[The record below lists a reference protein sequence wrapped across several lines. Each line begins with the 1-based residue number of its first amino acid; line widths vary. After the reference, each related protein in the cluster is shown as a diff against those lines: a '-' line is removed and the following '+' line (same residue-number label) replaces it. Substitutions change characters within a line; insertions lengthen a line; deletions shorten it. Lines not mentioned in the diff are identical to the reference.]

1 MRHQI
6 RTAVV
11 AGTSALL
18 LTVGAGTAS
27 AQGSLQFALPFPIDI
42 PGLASLAGGDE
53 AEAPAA
59 GQQAQPAVAM
69 PPEMAQAAFDGRI
82 VAGVN
87 EARTAVGAERL
98 VTDPELSDRAG
109 ARAMQLAA
117 GDAVTGDLTV
127 PPEASEFD
135 RTVLEQPADAS
146 PQSVLAQILG
156 DTGMRERMLDGEF
169 TKVGVGTAT
178 ADNGRI
184 HAVLD
189 FE

>member
-1 MRHQI
+1 M
-6 RTAVV
+6 AVV
-11 AGTSALL
+11 AS
-18 LTVGAGTAS
+18 TAS
-27 AQGSLQFALPFPIDI
+27 AQGALQFALPFRTDI
-42 PGLASLAGGDE
+42 PGLASAAGGDE

-156 DTGMRERMLDGEF
+156 DTG
-169 TKVGVGTAT
+169 
-178 ADNGRI
+178 
-184 HAVLD
+184 
-189 FE
+189 

>member
-1 MRHQI
+1 GLPRARGKGAPVRHHV

-18 LTVGAGTAS
+18 LTVGAGAAS
-27 AQGSLQFALPFPIDI
+27 AQGSLQFALPSPIDI

-87 EARTAVGAERL
+87 EARTAVGAERQIG
-98 VTDPELSDRAG
+98 RAH
-109 ARAMQLAA
+109 
-117 GDAVTGDLTV
+117 V
-127 PPEASEFD
+127 
-135 RTVLEQPADAS
+135 
-146 PQSVLAQILG
+146 
-156 DTGMRERMLDGEF
+156 
-169 TKVGVGTAT
+169 
-178 ADNGRI
+178 
-184 HAVLD
+184 
-189 FE
+189 